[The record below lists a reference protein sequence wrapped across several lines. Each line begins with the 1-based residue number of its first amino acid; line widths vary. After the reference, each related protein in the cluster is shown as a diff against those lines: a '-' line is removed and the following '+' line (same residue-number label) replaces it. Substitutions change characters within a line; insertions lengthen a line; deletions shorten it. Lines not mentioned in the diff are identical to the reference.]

1 MPWLRWRMC
10 HASYPALVSRLRGTG
25 CPRGRAFRAW
35 QFAAFALQGS
45 AEQAGFMKDDGSS
58 ERSGFADGPQADS
71 RNHLVERVASG
82 PAFGRSSRLRELFL
96 FLCNRKPTD
105 PESAIREHEIGI
117 AVFGRHTD
125 YDTAQD
131 AIVRVQVSQLRKR
144 LEQYFASEGRDEPVV
159 IQIPKG
165 TYTPVFRDREPDSSP
180 DRPPELL
187 RPRLSARK
195 LRIAV
200 LSVLSLAG
208 VLLVAG
214 LLFGPWRLT
223 SAARPAGNVDRLWY
237 QMFDNGRPTCIVLS
251 DAMLG
256 LFEDAIRHQMSLN
269 EYRDKVF
276 GKLSDELLKDPVE
289 KARWKEKDLIGQYF
303 THISDARLAAKFSVL
318 NAAHD
323 LPTEIVFAGD
333 FAVSYLQSHNL
344 ILVGSRRTNPWVDLF
359 EDQLNFRSVF
369 EETRPMSSYFQNRSP
384 LPGES
389 AIYATEWTRQ
399 GYCRVAFLPNPSR
412 TGTVLL
418 VSGTDMASSEAGG
431 QFISSERWIQNLRS
445 AFGLSPRSRFPYFE
459 VLLKVDYMT
468 WNTPKFELVAH
479 RTLRF

>member
-1 MPWLRWRMC
+1 MKE
-10 HASYPALVSRLRGTG
+10 A
-25 CPRGRAFRAW
+25 
-35 QFAAFALQGS
+35 GS
-45 AEQAGFMKDDGSS
+45 NQ
-58 ERSGFADGPQADS
+58 RSGFAAGLQADS

-105 PESAIREHEIGI
+105 PESTVREHEIGI
-117 AVFGRHTD
+117 VVFGRHRD

-165 TYTPVFRDREPDSSP
+165 SYTPVFRSREPDSPPGRTP
-180 DRPPELL
+180 DLL
-187 RPRLSARK
+187 RPGLSPRK
-195 LRIAV
+195 LWIAT
-200 LSVLSLAG
+200 LSILAMAG

-214 LLFGPWRLT
+214 LLFKPWRLG
-223 SAARPAGNVDRLWY
+223 SAARSAGNVDRLWY
-237 QMFDNGRPTCIVLS
+237 QMFDNGHPTCVVLS

-256 LFEDAIRHQMSLN
+256 LFEDAIRHQLSLN

-276 GKLSDELLKDPVE
+276 SKLGDDLLKDPAE
-289 KARWKEKDLIGQYF
+289 KARWKDRDEIGQYF

-344 ILVGSRRTNPWVDLF
+344 ILVGTRRTNPWVDLF

-369 EETRPMSSYFQNRSP
+369 EETRPMLSYFKNLVP

-389 AIYATEWTRQ
+389 ATYSAQWTRQ

-431 QFISSERWIQNLRS
+431 QFISSERWIQNLCS
-445 AFGLSPRSRFPYFE
+445 KFGLGAQSRFPYFE

-479 RTLRF
+479 RTLKF